1 VGTVKTFKNKL
12 LHLHFALVY
21 VIFRTGFFRLIDEL
35 EIYIS
40 LFLESSLFASTLII
54 LEKYI

>member
-1 VGTVKTFKNKL
+1 MGTVKTFKNKL

-35 EIYIS
+35 DTRH
-40 LFLESSLFASTLII
+40 LPFLRE
-54 LEKYI
+54 